1 MLLLIPDDDLKL
13 RCFYLEN
20 SVYTRTVSFMPAAQK
35 NEKAEWVSLY
45 TAALRMRT
53 APAERHS
60 TKPTVQGVLSE
71 GSAILYV
78 ADT

>member
-53 APAERHS
+53 ALTYITRR
-60 TKPTVQGVLSE
+60 TIRGPT
-71 GSAILYV
+71 ILYV